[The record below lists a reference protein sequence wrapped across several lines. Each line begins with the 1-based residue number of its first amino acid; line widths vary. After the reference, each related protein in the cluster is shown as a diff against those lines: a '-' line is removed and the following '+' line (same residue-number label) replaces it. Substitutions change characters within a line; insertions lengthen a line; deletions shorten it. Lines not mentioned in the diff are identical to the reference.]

1 MGDLLSIFY
10 VLIAAQLFVPL
21 LQRQLLAMRRQG
33 SMKELEKKRNSRVI
47 TLIHRQETMSLFGIP
62 IARYID
68 VDDSERILRAIRMT
82 PLDMPLDI
90 VLHTPGGLVLA
101 SEQIANA
108 LKRRA
113 GPVCILIPH
122 YAMSGGTM
130 IALASDEI
138 VMDPGAVLG
147 PVDPQLGSGP
157 GQSYPAV
164 SILRALEEPNPNRA
178 DETLI
183 MGDMARKAMEQTF
196 LSVRKLL
203 QERLGPERATE
214 VAHQLTDG
222 QWTHDYAITPDHARE
237 FGLNVSEDMPGE
249 VYALMDL
256 YEQPAEKNPSVEY
269 IPAPYRSRPAR
280 PAPSPARTK

>member
-10 VLIAAQLFVPL
+10 VIIAAQLFVPL
-21 LQRQLLAMRRQG
+21 VQRQVLAMRRQG
-33 SMKELEKKRNSRVI
+33 AMKELERKRNSRVI

-68 VDDSERILRAIRMT
+68 VDDSERILRAIRLT
-82 PLDMPLDI
+82 PPDMALDL

-101 SEQIANA
+101 SEQIASA

-113 GPVCILIPH
+113 GPAHVLIPH

-130 IALASDEI
+130 IALAADEI

-157 GQSYPAV
+157 GQSFPAA
-164 SILRALEEPNPNRA
+164 SILKALEEPNPNRS

-183 MGDMARKAMEQTF
+183 IGDMARKAMQQTF
-196 LSVRKLL
+196 VSVRRLL
-203 QERLGPERATE
+203 NERLGAERADE

-222 QWTHDYAITPDHARE
+222 QWTHDYAITIDHAKDL
-237 FGLNVSEDMPGE
+237 GLNVSEDMPYE

-280 PAPSPARTK
+280 PAPSPAKTK

>member
-33 SMKELEKKRNSRVI
+33 AMKELEKKRNSRVI

-82 PLDMPLDI
+82 PPDMPLDI

-113 GPVCILIPH
+113 GPVRILIPH

-280 PAPSPARTK
+280 PAPSPARSK

>member
-1 MGDLLSIFY
+1 MGDFLNIFY
-10 VLIAAQLFVPL
+10 VIIAAQFFVPL
-21 LQRQLLAMRRQG
+21 LQRQLLAIRRQG
-33 SMKELEKKRNSRVI
+33 AMKELERKRQSRVI

-82 PLDMPLDI
+82 PPEMPLDM

-113 GPVCILIPH
+113 GPVRVLVPH
-122 YAMSGGTM
+122 YAMSGGTL
-130 IALASDEI
+130 IALAADEI

-157 GQSYPAV
+157 GQSYPAA
-164 SILRALEEPNPNRA
+164 SILKALEEPNSNRA

-183 MGDMARKAMEQTF
+183 MGDIARKAMNQTF
-196 LSVRKLL
+196 LSVRELL
-203 QERLGPERATE
+203 KERLEPERADE

-222 QWTHDYAITPDHARE
+222 QWTHDYAITIDHARDL
-237 FGLNVSEDMPGE
+237 GMNVSEEMPYE

-269 IPAPYRSRPAR
+269 IPTPYGSRPAR
-280 PAPSPARTK
+280 RAPSPAKTR